1 MARVLAGLL
10 RALALGVLLTPQVLS
25 AQDLPIGQV
34 VSPVLVIDTD
44 RVFTDSL
51 FGQRIAATVLADS
64 EALVAENR
72 RIEAALTEEERSLTL
87 RRPTMPVADFRA
99 EADAFDERVQGIR
112 SAQDAKQ
119 RSLQDGI
126 TTGREQFLQAVR
138 PVLGQLMQEAG
149 AAVILDRRTVFLAIG
164 SIDITDLAIVRI
176 DAALGDGA
184 DLAPDP
190 TLGPTPELAPEP
202 APEPAPDGQN

>member
-1 MARVLAGLL
+1 M
-10 RALALGVLLTPQVLS
+10 
-25 AQDLPIGQV
+25 
-34 VSPVLVIDTD
+34 LVIDTD

-87 RRPTMPVADFRA
+87 RRPTMAIADFRA

-190 TLGPTPELAPEP
+190 TLGPTPEP

>member
-10 RALALGVLLTPQVLS
+10 RALALGVLLTPQVLL

-164 SIDITDLAIVRI
+164 SIDITDLAIARI

-190 TLGPTPELAPEP
+190 TLDPTPEPAPEP
-202 APEPAPDGQN
+202 SPEPAPDGQN